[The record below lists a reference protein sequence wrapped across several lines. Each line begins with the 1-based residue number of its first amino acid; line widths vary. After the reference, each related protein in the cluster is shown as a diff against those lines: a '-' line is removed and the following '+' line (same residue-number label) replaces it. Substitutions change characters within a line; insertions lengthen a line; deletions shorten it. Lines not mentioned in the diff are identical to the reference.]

1 MERKEVETMPAIYA
15 HFVFGEKMKK
25 VYSPQLK
32 EKALHS
38 PELFEIGLHGPDI
51 LFYYHPLGK
60 NRVNQTGYRM
70 HEQPGGE
77 FFRSAAE
84 KLKSLPGDEQGD
96 ALSYLLGFLC
106 HFSLDRSCHP
116 YIENK
121 IKVDGVTHN
130 RIETDFD
137 RYLLVEEGRTPLK
150 RKTTGHLRPSRGNS
164 AVIRKFFDGITTEE
178 VEKALESMVRYNDLL
193 TTPNPWLRALIQGGM
208 RLAGS
213 YRSLR
218 GLLMDREE
226 DPACRDSCAR
236 LEKLMNRAVKTGV
249 LLTENYLDYLEG
261 KNGLAEEFED
271 TFGPGENWEQIPVLS
286 LEEELC
292 YEI

>member
-106 HFSLDRSCHP
+106 HFTLDRSCHP
-116 YIENK
+116 YI
-121 IKVDGVTHN
+121 
-130 RIETDFD
+130 
-137 RYLLVEEGRTPLK
+137 
-150 RKTTGHLRPSRGNS
+150 
-164 AVIRKFFDGITTEE
+164 
-178 VEKALESMVRYNDLL
+178 
-193 TTPNPWLRALIQGGM
+193 
-208 RLAGS
+208 
-213 YRSLR
+213 
-218 GLLMDREE
+218 
-226 DPACRDSCAR
+226 
-236 LEKLMNRAVKTGV
+236 
-249 LLTENYLDYLEG
+249 
-261 KNGLAEEFED
+261 
-271 TFGPGENWEQIPVLS
+271 
-286 LEEELC
+286 
-292 YEI
+292 